1 MRGEIDRPGLTYRT
15 RPLVCWLLVFLSA
28 LCSGISAFGGS
39 LDSFFRSVLAIA
51 HESVLPFGLISFAS
65 RKSARQR
72 FARGGFSAA
81 PANAGSQ
88 DDWNDEWAREIR
100 LGGDSE
106 GMGSVPTGC

>member
-1 MRGEIDRPGLTYRT
+1 
-15 RPLVCWLLVFLSA
+15 LVFLSA

-72 FARGGFSAA
+72 FVEAIKPYARDGFSAA

-106 GMGSVPTGC
+106 GMGSVPRGC